1 MNWYLAKLVF
11 RIICGDG
18 DHTPQFDEQ
27 LRLIEAANEDEA
39 LYKAIQLGTDEQD
52 NFANNRQQ
60 MVQWK
65 FINVPELYRM
75 SGLID
80 GAEVYSAIKESD
92 DGERYTEDINRK
104 AAQLALKQT
113 HKLLQII

>member
-18 DHTPQFDEQ
+18 KHTPQFDEH
-27 LRLIEAANEDEA
+27 LRLIEAEDEDEE
-39 LYKAIQLGTDEQD
+39 LDKARQLGLGEEDS
-52 NFANNRQQ
+52 FVNNRQQ

-80 GAEVYSAIKESD
+80 GAEVYSSIRETD
-92 DGERYTEDINRK
+92 DAQNYTD
-104 AAQLALKQT
+104 
-113 HKLLQII
+113 

>member
-27 LRLIEAANEDEA
+27 LRLIYAADEDEA

-52 NFANNRQQ
+52 CFANNKQQ
-60 MVQWK
+60 MVHWM
-65 FINVPELYRM
+65 NWLHDELR
-75 SGLID
+75 LL
-80 GAEVYSAIKESD
+80 
-92 DGERYTEDINRK
+92 
-104 AAQLALKQT
+104 AQRRSPGGVSSIFCLRR
-113 HKLLQII
+113 